1 MGLGLA
7 GGEGGG
13 GVVAVVVVVEV
24 EVEVEA
30 KAALQAAAVGRHEL
44 WLRELKRLR
53 LRTAGVAGSPPS
65 ER

>member
-13 GVVAVVVVVEV
+13 GVVAVVEV

-30 KAALQAAAVGRHEL
+30 KPVLEAAAVGRHEH
-44 WLRELKRLR
+44 WLRELRRLR